1 MVQATEMNPSRNEN
15 ILDPHPD
22 PSVKCVKTQLADCL
36 SGEESRT
43 KQMTMV
49 AVTGNCEP

>member
-1 MVQATEMNPSRNEN
+1 MVHATEINPSKNEKT
-15 ILDPHPD
+15 LDPHPE
-22 PSVKCVKTQLADCL
+22 PSVKCVKTQLADCF

-49 AVTGNCEP
+49 AVTGSV

>member
-1 MVQATEMNPSRNEN
+1 MVQATDINPRRKEKS
-15 ILDPHPD
+15 LDPHPE
-22 PSVKCVKTQLADCL
+22 PSVKCVKTQPADCF

-49 AVTGNCEP
+49 AVTEI